1 MQTVSVNY
9 IVVWEVVINGIATPY
24 KFTKEGICI
33 NCQRCKILKKVSKN
47 GTIGYNFNSK
57 FYPLKK
63 VRLMLKKIEKTK
75 TPF

>member
-1 MQTVSVNY
+1 MITVSVNY
-9 IVVWEVVINGIATPY
+9 IVVWEIPNTPY

-33 NCQRCKILKKVSKN
+33 NCERCKILKKVSKN
-47 GTIGYNFNSK
+47 GTIGYNLNSK

-63 VRLMLKKIEKTK
+63 VRLMLKKIENNK

>member
-1 MQTVSVNY
+1 MIVSVNY
-9 IVVWEVVINGIATPY
+9 VVVWEIPNTPY

-33 NCQRCKILKKVSKN
+33 NTQRCKILKKVSKN

-63 VRLMLKKIEKTK
+63 VRLMLKKIKTEKL
-75 TPF
+75 PF

>member
-9 IVVWEVVINGIATPY
+9 IAVWEIPNTPY

-33 NCQRCKILKKVSKN
+33 NAKRCKILKKVSKN

-63 VRLMLKKIEKTK
+63 VREMMIKIKKSKL
-75 TPF
+75 PF

>member
-1 MQTVSVNY
+1 MIVSVNY
-9 IVVWEVVINGIATPY
+9 IVVSEIPNTPY

-33 NCQRCKILKKVSKN
+33 NTQRCKILKKVSKN

-63 VRLMLKKIEKTK
+63 VRLMLKKIKTEKL
-75 TPF
+75 PF

>member
-1 MQTVSVNY
+1 MQTVPVNY
-9 IVVWEVVINGIATPY
+9 IVVWEIPNTPY

-33 NCQRCKILKKVSKN
+33 NCKRCKILKKVSKN

-63 VRLMLKKIEKTK
+63 VRLMLKKIENNKTS
-75 TPF
+75 F

>member
-1 MQTVSVNY
+1 MITVSVNY
-9 IVVWEVVINGIATPY
+9 IVVWEIPNTPY
-24 KFTKEGICI
+24 KFTKDGICI
-33 NCQRCKILKKVSKN
+33 NSQRCKILKKVSKN

>member
-9 IVVWEVVINGIATPY
+9 VVFWEIPNTPY
-24 KFTKEGICI
+24 KFTVDGICI

-63 VRLMLKKIEKTK
+63 VRLMMKKIEKIK

>member
-1 MQTVSVNY
+1 MITVSVNY
-9 IVVWEVVINGIATPY
+9 IVVWEIPNTPY
-24 KFTKEGICI
+24 RFTKDGICI
-33 NCQRCKILKKVSKN
+33 NSQRCKILKKVSKN

>member
-1 MQTVSVNY
+1 MQIVSVNY
-9 IVVWEVVINGIATPY
+9 VVVWEVPNTPY

-33 NCQRCKILKKVSKN
+33 NTQRCKILKKVSKN

-63 VRLMLKKIEKTK
+63 VRLMLKKIENNKL
-75 TPF
+75 PF

>member
-1 MQTVSVNY
+1 MITVSVNY
-9 IVVWEVVINGIATPY
+9 IVVWEIPNTPY

-47 GTIGYNFNSK
+47 RTIGYNFNSK

-63 VRLMLKKIEKTK
+63 VRLMMKKIEKNK

>member
-9 IVVWEVVINGIATPY
+9 IVIWEIPNTPY
-24 KFTKEGICI
+24 KFTKDGICI
-33 NCQRCKILKKVSKN
+33 NSQRCKILKKVSKN
-47 GTIGYNFNSK
+47 GVIGYNFNSK
-57 FYPLKK
+57 FYPLSK

>member
-1 MQTVSVNY
+1 MIVSVNY
-9 IVVWEVVINGIATPY
+9 VVVWQIPNTPY

-33 NCQRCKILKKVSKN
+33 NTQRCKILKKVSKN

-63 VRLMLKKIEKTK
+63 VRLMLKKIEKNK
-75 TPF
+75 LPF

>member
-9 IVVWEVVINGIATPY
+9 IVVWEIPNTPY

-33 NCQRCKILKKVSKN
+33 NTQRCKILKKVSKN

-63 VRLMLKKIEKTK
+63 VRLMLKKIETINP
-75 TPF
+75 PF

>member
-9 IVVWEVVINGIATPY
+9 IVVWEIPNTPY
-24 KFTKEGICI
+24 KFTKDGMCI
-33 NCQRCKILKKVSKN
+33 NSQRCKILKKVSKN

-57 FYPLKK
+57 FYSLKK

-75 TPF
+75 IPF

>member
-1 MQTVSVNY
+1 MLTVSVNY
-9 IVVWEVVINGIATPY
+9 VVVWEIPNTPY

-33 NCQRCKILKKVSKN
+33 NTQRCKILKKVSKN

-63 VRLMLKKIEKTK
+63 VRLMLKKIENNK

>member
-9 IVVWEVVINGIATPY
+9 VVVWEIPNTPY
-24 KFTKEGICI
+24 KFTKDGICI
-33 NCQRCKILKKVSKN
+33 NTQRCKILKKVSKN

-63 VRLMLKKIEKTK
+63 VRLMLKKIENNKL
-75 TPF
+75 PF